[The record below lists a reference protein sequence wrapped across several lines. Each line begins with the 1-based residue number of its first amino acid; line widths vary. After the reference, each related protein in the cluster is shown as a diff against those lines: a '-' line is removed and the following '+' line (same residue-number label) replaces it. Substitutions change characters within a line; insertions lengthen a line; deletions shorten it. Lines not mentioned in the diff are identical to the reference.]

1 MENIIT
7 RLIPLPASVKAMVV
21 LDSEG
26 DYNIY
31 VNNQLSYETQ
41 VKSYKHEMRHIENND
56 FCNDE
61 DIRLI
66 ENRANEEVI

>member
-1 MENIIT
+1 MEHIIT

-41 VKSYKHEMRHIENND
+41 VKSYKHEIRHIENND
-56 FCNDE
+56 FYNDE

>member
-7 RLIPLPASVKAMVV
+7 RLIPLPATVKAMVA

-31 VNNQLSYETQ
+31 VNDQLSHEMQ
-41 VKSYKHEMRHIENND
+41 VKSYQHEIRHIENND
-56 FCNDE
+56 FYNGE
-61 DIRLI
+61 DIRLV
-66 ENRANEEVI
+66 EERAEKEAI